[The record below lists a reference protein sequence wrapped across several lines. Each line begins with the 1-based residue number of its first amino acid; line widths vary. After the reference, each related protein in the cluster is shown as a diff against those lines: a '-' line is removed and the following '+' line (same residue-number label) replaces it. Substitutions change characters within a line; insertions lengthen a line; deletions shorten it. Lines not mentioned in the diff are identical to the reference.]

1 MRRGAVSRA
10 TRLALLA
17 TALLLAP
24 PRLLAWGPGGHRIVA
39 QIASDHLSPTAQA
52 AIAAVLADEPEPTLA
67 GVANWADEV
76 RDERTGPL
84 HYVNFPAGDFPTGD
98 CRYQP
103 RRDCPD
109 GRCVVAAIDRAVAVL
124 KRRKASRAQ
133 RLIALKQL
141 VHFTG
146 DIHQPLHAG
155 HGEDRGGNTF
165 QLRWHDEGTN
175 LHKLWDSELID
186 DIEPDWRRYV
196 LRLGPRPDT
205 VSDRLSARE
214 WAMESCAIVASEGFY
229 PVSRDPGRAYL
240 AEWRGTVDARLNL
253 AGLRLAALLGT
264 LFPG

>member
-1 MRRGAVSRA
+1 MRHRAVLRA

-17 TALLLAP
+17 TALLLVS
-24 PRLLAWGPGGHRIVA
+24 PRLLAWGPEGHRIVG
-39 QIASDHLSPTAQA
+39 QIAAEHLSPTAQA
-52 AIAAVLADEPEPTLA
+52 AIAALLADEPEPTLA

-76 RDERTGPL
+76 RDERSGPL
-84 HYVNFPAGDFPTGD
+84 HYVNFPTGD
-98 CRYQP
+98 CYYQP
-103 RRDCPD
+103 RRDCPG

-155 HGEDRGGNTF
+155 RGEDRGGNSF
-165 QLRWHDEGTN
+165 QLRWHDEGSN
-175 LHKLWDSELID
+175 LHKLWDSGLIA

-196 LRLGPRPDT
+196 LRLGPKPNASV
-205 VSDRLSARE
+205 VSDRRTARE

-229 PVSRDPGRAYL
+229 PAGRDPGHAYL
-240 AEWRGTVDARLNL
+240 AQWRGTVDARLNL